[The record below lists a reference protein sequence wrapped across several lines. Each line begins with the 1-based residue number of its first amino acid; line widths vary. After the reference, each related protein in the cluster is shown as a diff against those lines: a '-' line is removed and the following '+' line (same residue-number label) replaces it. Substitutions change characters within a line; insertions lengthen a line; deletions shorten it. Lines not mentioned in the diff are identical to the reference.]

1 MRIQSQFPWKDHD
14 CNIEKTTIFA
24 KVILSTLSL
33 LFIDTYTTTMPI
45 VAANCKSSKQNH
57 LVSSICP
64 LNKESCQSWGLAAPQ
79 HSSWDD
85 DNDNQKDN
93 HNNIKA
99 DDDND
104 NDYDDDSC
112 CIDHDVNLEDK
123 LPHSTRAEM
132 MIIIIMMKIKPVM
145 ITREYIS
152 KYCWNMILLQCSS
165 HCYCSLIGD
174 RRETSSIVREEF
186 PPKVR

>member
-33 LFIDTYTTTMPI
+33 LFIDIYTTTMPI

-85 DNDNQKDN
+85 DNNN
-93 HNNIKA
+93 HDENKA
-99 DDDND
+99 GDDNERV
-104 NDYDDDSC
+104 
-112 CIDHDVNLEDK
+112 HLK
-123 LPHSTRAEM
+123 
-132 MIIIIMMKIKPVM
+132 
-145 ITREYIS
+145 
-152 KYCWNMILLQCSS
+152 ILLE
-165 HCYCSLIGD
+165 HDIVTVLISLLLLFNWGSPRDIINCA
-174 RRETSSIVREEF
+174 RRISAKGPLVHWRHQGTTF
-186 PPKVR
+186 KVITTVLKF